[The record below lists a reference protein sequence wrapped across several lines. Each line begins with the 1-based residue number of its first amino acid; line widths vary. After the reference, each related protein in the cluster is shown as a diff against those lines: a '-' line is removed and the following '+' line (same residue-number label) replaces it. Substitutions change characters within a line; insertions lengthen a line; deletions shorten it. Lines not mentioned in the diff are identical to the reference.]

1 MGTEIYPR
9 GGARGRLYLTLLCY
23 HHNDSCIIRW
33 AAMREII
40 PNATL
45 SPPQGLLHYKVGSD
59 ESPFN
64 VLLTVRDKVTRQHP
78 EKHNF

>member
-1 MGTEIYPR
+1 MLGCLQKGTSR
-9 GGARGRLYLTLLCY
+9 DRAL
-23 HHNDSCIIRW
+23 SQRW
-33 AAMREII
+33 VKREII

-59 ESPFN
+59 ESPFS
-64 VLLTVRDKVTRQHP
+64 VSLTVRDKVTRQHP